1 MIKAYLGTLVTFLA
15 IDAIWLGIISRGMY
29 NRWIGHLMRDEPLWP
44 AAGGF
49 YLMYIAGIVFLAVQP
64 AMNDG
69 SWKTAALYG
78 AVLGFIAYGTYD
90 MTNYATLKE
99 WPLTM
104 VLVDLVWGT
113 FLTGTAAVAGYL
125 IAR

>member
-78 AVLGFIAYGTYD
+78 AVLGFIAIVMATINVVGGFLV
-90 MTNYATLKE
+90 TNRMLAMFKKK
-99 WPLTM
+99 
-104 VLVDLVWGT
+104 
-113 FLTGTAAVAGYL
+113 
-125 IAR
+125 